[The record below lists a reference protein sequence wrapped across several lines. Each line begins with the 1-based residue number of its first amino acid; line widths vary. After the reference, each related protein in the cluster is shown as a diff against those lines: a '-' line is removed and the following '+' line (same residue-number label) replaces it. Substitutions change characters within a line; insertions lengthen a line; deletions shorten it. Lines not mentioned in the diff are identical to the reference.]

1 MKPRLFAAMSLAA
14 FWLFILLALLQH
26 SSPAISSAALLTSA
40 APLDIVINEV
50 AWAGTSVSTTA
61 DEWIELK
68 NNTAFPITLTGWT
81 LTNTGSINIVLVG
94 VVPAHGYFMLERSD
108 DNTISD
114 ILADQIFSNAL
125 LNPPTPDF
133 LVLRDNTGI
142 PVDTANGNGGTWP
155 AGSAGPNYYSM
166 ERVDP
171 LAPDTDGNWAS
182 NDGVIRNGHDANG
195 NLVNG
200 TPRSHNS
207 ATSANLGITQLAPS
221 TSLMNRAIQYTLIFS
236 NAGKL
241 NVKGAIIT
249 DTLSFS
255 PISVIQTSP
264 YTFTQVGQNL
274 VWQVGTLLTASG
286 NLSLTFT
293 VTPAT
298 DFTGLLTSTAF
309 ITSEVVDYYPADDLA
324 TATTQVVPPSADV
337 SVSKSAPATATAGS
351 EIAYLITISNPG
363 QIEAPGVRLTD
374 TLPLS
379 ATFVSAA
386 GTPAQPVNG
395 TLVWTLGALPA
406 GGQPISLTVIV
417 TTAQDVSGWLTNRVT
432 LTTVSSET
440 VTVNNS
446 AYATT
451 LVTTTSP
458 PPARPGVLISA
469 VHYHG
474 YNSYNDEAIQLTNVE
489 AFTVSLM
496 NWRLSE
502 GNSTGAVTFP
512 AFDLAPGQRTWATNH
527 ADAFYAMFGEWPDFA
542 RVPTGSVLSLTGTWL
557 SLPNDSGADIK
568 LADASGALRDRLLYG
583 SATTMPGG
591 GWDSAAVQPYT
602 PTTAFAREGQIL
614 YRKLDKATGLPGDT
628 DTSADW
634 AQDRADPITGRRVRY
649 PGWNLERFYRTV
661 QITETARLTV
671 GIAPDN
677 AFQVISQVIASAQQ
691 TLTIEVYSFEN
702 AALAELLGARAR
714 AGVSV
719 TLLLEGEPAGGLT
732 DQEKWS
738 CQQVEEAGGA
748 CWFMFNDTGRAPK
761 VYDRYSNQ
769 HAKVIVA
776 DDRLAAIGSEN
787 LSPRSLP
794 NDDKSDGTA
803 GERGVVLVTDAP
815 GVVQAARK
823 IWSADFDP
831 GRFRDLVRWSSS
843 DTLYGPPPV
852 GFAPITVTGGTTYT
866 VLFPQ
871 PVVLSGTFPFEV
883 IQSPE
888 NSLRQSDSL
897 LGLIGRAGPRDEM
910 AVEQLQEPP
919 HWGPASGTPSTDPNV
934 YLEALIAAA
943 SRGARVRLLL
953 DSYYDDGDNAAT
965 VAYIESLRAV
975 SETLRANLHARTGNP
990 TASGIH
996 NKMVLAFISG
1006 RGYVHV
1012 GSLNHGELA
1021 AKGNREVALQVQS
1034 DAAYAYLRRMFDSDW
1049 YRVYLPIVMQN
1060 YAPPSPPADYGL
1072 ISEVYYSS
1080 TVTKQWVEIY
1090 NPTLRN
1096 IDLSDYKIGDAES
1109 PDKFEG
1115 MYRFPAG
1122 TVLGPRGV
1130 MVIAFDATQVPQANL
1145 QMCPTC
1151 GGNVPVM
1158 NKYPGWG
1165 TGDWWLAGH
1174 GDQVLLL
1181 GPGDVPL
1188 DVVVYGDASHPGVI
1202 AHPGVNLYTH
1212 SLERF
1217 PANQDTNNC
1226 ALDFRD
1232 RFPPTPGQVP

>member
-1 MKPRLFAAMSLAA
+1 MARR
-14 FWLFILLALLQH
+14 
-26 SSPAISSAALLTSA
+26 
-40 APLDIVINEV
+40 DV
-50 AWAGTSVSTTA
+50 AG
-61 DEWIELK
+61 
-68 NNTAFPITLTGWT
+68 
-81 LTNTGSINIVLVG
+81 
-94 VVPAHGYFMLERSD
+94 R
-108 DNTISD
+108 
-114 ILADQIFSNAL
+114 
-125 LNPPTPDF
+125 
-133 LVLRDNTGI
+133 LVLAPT
-142 PVDTANGNGGTWP
+142 T
-155 AGSAGPNYYSM
+155 YSM

-182 NDGVIRNGHDANG
+182 NDGVIRNGRDANG
-195 NLVNG
+195 NPING
-200 TPRSHNS
+200 TPKARNS
-207 ATSANLGITQLAPS
+207 AMSANLGITQLAPS
-221 TSLMNRAIQYTLIFS
+221 ISMMNQAIQYTLIFS

-241 NVKGAIIT
+241 NAKGAILT
-249 DTLSFS
+249 DSLSFS

-298 DFTGLLTSTAF
+298 DFAGLLTSAAF
-309 ITSEVVDYYPADDLA
+309 ITSEVVDYYPANNLV
-324 TATTQVVPPSADV
+324 TATTQVVPS
-337 SVSKSAPATATAGS
+337 
-351 EIAYLITISNPG
+351 
-363 QIEAPGVRLTD
+363 
-374 TLPLS
+374 
-379 ATFVSAA
+379 
-386 GTPAQPVNG
+386 
-395 TLVWTLGALPA
+395 
-406 GGQPISLTVIV
+406 
-417 TTAQDVSGWLTNRVT
+417 
-432 LTTVSSET
+432 
-440 VTVNNS
+440 
-446 AYATT
+446 
-451 LVTTTSP
+451 SP
-458 PPARPGVLISA
+458 PPTRPTVLISA
-469 VHYHG
+469 VHYYG
-474 YNSYNDEAIQLTNVE
+474 YNSYYDEAVQLTNAG

-512 AFDLAPGQRTWATNH
+512 AFDLAPGQQVWATNR

-542 RVPTGSVLSLTGTWL
+542 RVPTASVLSLTGTWP

-568 LADASGALRDRLLYG
+568 LADASGALRDRMLYG
-583 SATTMPGG
+583 SATTIPGG
-591 GWDSAAVQPYT
+591 GWESAAVQPYT

-614 YRKLDKATGLPGDT
+614 YRKLDEATGLPGDT

-649 PGWNLERFYRTV
+649 PGWNPERFYRTA
-661 QITETARLTV
+661 QITQTAWLTV

-677 AFQVISQVIASAQQ
+677 AFQAISQVIASAQQ

-738 CQQVEEAGGA
+738 CQQVEESGGA
-748 CWFMFNDTGRAPK
+748 CWFMFNDTGRTPK

-776 DDRLAAIGSEN
+776 DNRLAAIGSEN

-794 NDDKSDGTA
+794 NDIQSDGTA

-815 GVVQAARK
+815 GVVQAARQ
-823 IWSADFDP
+823 IWAADFDP
-831 GRFRDLVRWSSS
+831 GRFRDLARWSST

-852 GFAPITVTGGTTYT
+852 GFVPITVTGGTTYT

-871 PVVLSGTFPFEV
+871 PAILSGTFPFEV

-897 LGLIGRAGPRDEM
+897 LGLIGRAGPRDEIV
-910 AVEQLQEPP
+910 VEQLQEPP
-919 HWGPASGTPSTDPNV
+919 HWGPAWGTPSSDPNV

-975 SETLRANLHARTGNP
+975 SETLRANLYARTGNP
-990 TASGIH
+990 TALGIH
-996 NKMVLAFISG
+996 NKMVLVSISG

-1021 AKGNREVALQVQS
+1021 AKGNREVAIQVQS

-1049 YRVYLPIVMQN
+1049 YRVYLPMVMQN
-1060 YAPPSPPADYGL
+1060 YTPPSPPADYVL

-1090 NPTLRN
+1090 NPTLRT

-1115 MYRFPAG
+1115 MYGFPAG

-1151 GGNVPVM
+1151 GGNLPVM
-1158 NKYPGWG
+1158 SKYPGWG

-1181 GPGDVPL
+1181 GPGNVPVDVA
-1188 DVVVYGDASHPGVI
+1188 VYGDASYPGVI
-1202 AHPGVNLYTH
+1202 AHPGVNVYTH

-1217 PANQDTNNC
+1217 PAYQDTDNC